1 MTERKQIPAK
11 LVQRINTVKN
21 KRARFV
27 LDSIV
32 KNGSVSTTQLKEA
45 GYDHPPRAARDA
57 VELGFALAR
66 VKAKRD
72 DGQAI
77 AAYVFDERELDPKL
91 TGRVVLAKK
100 ERDAIIERKGSK
112 CNLCGAVH
120 NIQVDHRI
128 PFQIAGESR
137 RDEADPYQ
145 LLDGACNRKKSWSC
159 EHCQNWLRLK
169 SFDTCLSCYWANP
182 DTYTHV
188 AMQPERRVDI
198 VWKDEEVSAFERLK
212 RTADRN
218 KRSVADEIKIRIA
231 S

>member
-1 MTERKQIPAK
+1 MAERKSIPAK
-11 LVQRINTVKN
+11 LLQRIKTVTN

-32 KNGSVSTTQLKEA
+32 KNGSISTIQLKEA

-57 VELGFALAR
+57 VELGFALTR
-66 VKAKRD
+66 IKAKRR
-72 DGQAI
+72 DGQTI
-77 AAYVFDERELDPKL
+77 AAYVFDERELDPNL

-100 ERDAIIERKGSK
+100 ERDAIIKRKGSK

-128 PFQIAGESR
+128 PFQVAGESQ
-137 RDEADPYQ
+137 RDETDPYQ
-145 LLDGACNRKKSWSC
+145 LLDGACNRRKSWTC
-159 EHCQNWLRLK
+159 EHCQNWLELK
-169 SFDTCLSCYWANP
+169 NFDMCRSCYWANP

-188 AMQPERRVDI
+188 AMQQERRVDI
-198 VWKDEEVSAFERLK
+198 VWKDEEVKQFEKLR
-212 RTADRN
+212 RAADKN
-218 KRSVADEIKIRIA
+218 NRSVADEIKTMIA

>member
-1 MTERKQIPAK
+1 MTRRKSLPLK
-11 LVQRINTVKN
+11 LLQRVKAVKN

-27 LDSIV
+27 LDEIV
-32 KNGSVSTTQLKEA
+32 KNGSISTIQLKEA

-57 VELGFALAR
+57 VELGFALTR
-66 VKAKRD
+66 INAKRA
-72 DGQAI
+72 DGQTI
-77 AAYVFDERELDPKL
+77 AAYVFDERELDPNL

-100 ERDAIIERKGSK
+100 ERDAIIKRKGSK

-128 PFQIAGESR
+128 PFQVAGESQR
-137 RDEADPYQ
+137 AEADPYQ

-159 EHCQNWLRLK
+159 EHCQNWLNLK

-182 DTYTHV
+182 DMYTHV
-188 AMQPERRVDI
+188 AMQPERRIDL
-198 VWKDEEVSAFERLK
+198 VWIGDEVSAFERLK
-212 RTADRN
+212 RIADSN
-218 KRSVADEIKIRIA
+218 KRSVAEEIKTMIA

>member
-1 MTERKQIPAK
+1 MTERKPIPAK
-11 LVQRINTVKN
+11 LLQRIKTVTN
-21 KRARFV
+21 KRARIV
-27 LDSIV
+27 LDAIV
-32 KNGSVSTTQLKEA
+32 KNGSISTVELKDM
-45 GYDHPPRAARDA
+45 GYEHPPRARQDA
-57 VELGFALAR
+57 VDLGFAIAR

-72 DGQAI
+72 DGRAI
-77 AAYVFDERELDPKL
+77 AAYVFDERELNPNL

-100 ERDAIIERKGSK
+100 ERDAIIERKDSK

-128 PFQIAGESR
+128 PFQVAGESR

-159 EHCQNWLRLK
+159 EHCQNWQKLK

-182 DTYTHV
+182 DTYAHV
-188 AMQPERRVDI
+188 AMQPERRVDL
-198 VWKDEEVSAFERLK
+198 VWKGEEVNAFERLK
-212 RTADRN
+212 RVADMN
-218 KRSVADEIKIRIA
+218 KRSVADEIKTMIA

>member
-1 MTERKQIPAK
+1 MTEREPIPFK
-11 LVQRINTVKN
+11 LLQRIETVTN
-21 KRARFV
+21 KRARIV
-27 LDSIV
+27 LDAIV
-32 KNGSVSTTQLKEA
+32 KNGSISTAELKDI
-45 GYDHPPRAARDA
+45 GYDHPPRAKRDA
-57 VELGFALAR
+57 VELGFAIIHK
-66 VKAKRD
+66 KAKRP
-72 DGQAI
+72 DGQSI
-77 AAYVFDERELDPKL
+77 AAYVFDVRELDPNL

-100 ERDAIIERKGSK
+100 ERDAIIKRKGAK

-128 PFQIAGESR
+128 PFQVAGESQ

-159 EHCQNWLRLK
+159 EHCQNWLKLK
-169 SFDTCLSCYWANP
+169 KLDTCLSCYWANP
-182 DTYTHV
+182 DAYTHV

-198 VWKDEEVSAFERLK
+198 VWKGEEVNAFARLK